1 MKLKDPMQ
9 ESCVVYSCMAQVQV
23 KVWAVALYVQRTF
36 LHDRGC
42 GGGEEEEE

>member
-23 KVWAVALYVQRTF
+23 KVIYN
-36 LHDRGC
+36 
-42 GGGEEEEE
+42 EEEQR